1 MPAAMKP
8 KNEEQRLKD
17 LEKYKVLDTLPEQEY
32 DNITKLTSIICNVPI
47 ALVSLV
53 DRDRQWF
60 KAKTGLGANET
71 HRNLAFCAH
80 AVLDPEGP
88 LIVENAAENR
98 MFSDNALV
106 TSDPNIRFYA
116 GYPLNTSSGHCLG
129 TLCAIDRKPRQLT
142 QEQSEILKYL
152 SNYVVTLLELRKQAT
167 EQAQGS
173 SAPNPQFG
181 KFAPIASQN
190 LKETLILIN
199 NHKKTFN
206 SQLDDAAKECIE
218 FFINSAEKIQVILKA
233 LEQHTSQKS

>member
-1 MPAAMKP
+1 MPAAIKP
-8 KNEEQRLKD
+8 ENEEQRLKD
-17 LEKYKVLDTLPEQEY
+17 LTNYKILDTLPEQEY
-32 DNITKLTSIICNVPI
+32 NNITKLTSIICNVPI

-106 TSDPNIRFYA
+106 TGDPNIRFYA

-129 TLCAIDRKPRQLT
+129 TLCAIDRKPRSLT

-152 SNYVVTLLELRKQAT
+152 SNYVVILLELRKQANT
-167 EQAQGS
+167 PNIS
-173 SAPNPQFG
+173 SQFG
-181 KFAPIASQN
+181 QFALIASQN
-190 LKETLILIN
+190 IGETIVLI
-199 NHKKTFN
+199 KKYEA
-206 SQLDDAAKECIE
+206 SSRSHLDDAAKQCIQM
-218 FFINSAEKIQVILKA
+218 FLDSASKTQEVLK
-233 LEQHTSQKS
+233 LLIKKGDQ

>member
-8 KNEEQRLKD
+8 ENEEQRLKD

-32 DNITKLTSIICNVPI
+32 DNITKLTSIICKVPI

-80 AVLDPEGP
+80 AVLDPENP
-88 LIVENAAENR
+88 LIVENAKENR

-106 TSDPNIRFYA
+106 TGDPNIRFYA

-129 TLCAIDRKPRQLT
+129 TLCAIDSKPRSLT

-152 SNYVVTLLELRKQAT
+152 SNYVVTLLELRKQVNV
-167 EQAQGS
+167 S
-173 SAPNPQFG
+173 NPTPQLGQF
-181 KFAPIASQN
+181 ALISSQN
-190 LKETLILIN
+190 LDETIVLI
-199 NHKKTFN
+199 KKHQE
-206 SQLDDAAKECIE
+206 SSRSHLDDAAKQCMQM
-218 FFINSAEKIQVILKA
+218 FLDSASKIQEVLK
-233 LEQHTSQKS
+233 LLIKKGDK